1 MLLRVITA
9 GVLLPVLWVTIKIAP
24 PSVFSILALAFIG
37 VACWECYRMVER
49 DGIRPFTWLGV
60 VAGLAVVGSFL
71 GFEPGYG
78 PELPVIWLTVLT
90 LIAAMWKGSSA
101 NEMLQTAVATL
112 FPVLF
117 VGLGLAFL
125 VGLRGMPGNDGND
138 GEDLLMLLFA
148 CVIFADTAAFY
159 VGTAVGKRAMAP
171 VISPNKSWE
180 GAGAGVVASVLGA
193 LIAHYWFYQ
202 RLPLFHALLL
212 GAVLGLAAVL
222 GDLAES
228 MLKRSAGTKDS
239 SHLLPGHGGVLD
251 RMDSLLFAGPLLYY
265 YYHLFLQGVA

>member
-1 MLLRVITA
+1 MLLRVVTA

-24 PSVFSILALAFIG
+24 PAVFSILALTFIG
-37 VACWECYRMVER
+37 VACWECCRMFAG
-49 DGIRPFTWLGV
+49 DGGRPFTGLGV
-60 VAGLAVVGSFL
+60 AGGLAVVWSFV
-71 GFEPGYG
+71 GFDPSYG
-78 PELPVIWLTVLT
+78 PELPLIWLTALT
-90 LIAAMWKGSSA
+90 LIVAMWKGSSPQ
-101 NEMLQTAVATL
+101 EMLQTVVATL

-117 VGLGLAFL
+117 VGLALAFL
-125 VGLRGMPGNDGND
+125 VGLRGMPGND

-159 VGTAVGKRAMAP
+159 VGTAVGKRPMAP

-180 GAGAGVVASVLGA
+180 GGVAGVAASVLAA
-193 LIAHYWFYQ
+193 LIAHFWFYQ
-202 RLPLFHALLL
+202 RLPLLHALFL
-212 GAVLGLAAVL
+212 GGVLGIAAVL

-228 MLKRSAGTKDS
+228 MVKRSAGVKDS

-265 YYHLFLQGVA
+265 YYQWFLQGTA

>member
-9 GVLLPVLWVTIKIAP
+9 AVLLPVLWVTIKIAP
-24 PSVFSILALAFIG
+24 PSVFTVLALSFIG
-37 VACWECYRMVER
+37 VACWECYRMVGSDE
-49 DGIRPFTWLGV
+49 GRPFTALGV
-60 VAGLAVVGSFL
+60 VAGLAVVWSFL
-71 GFEPGYG
+71 GVEPSYG
-78 PELPVIWLTVLT
+78 PELPLVWLTMIT
-90 LIAAMWKGSSA
+90 LVVAMWKGSSPQQ
-101 NEMLQTAVATL
+101 MLQTAAATL

-125 VGLRGMPGNDGND
+125 VGLRGLPGND
-138 GEDLLMLLFA
+138 GEDLVMLLFT

-180 GAGAGVVASVLGA
+180 GAGAGVAASVLGA